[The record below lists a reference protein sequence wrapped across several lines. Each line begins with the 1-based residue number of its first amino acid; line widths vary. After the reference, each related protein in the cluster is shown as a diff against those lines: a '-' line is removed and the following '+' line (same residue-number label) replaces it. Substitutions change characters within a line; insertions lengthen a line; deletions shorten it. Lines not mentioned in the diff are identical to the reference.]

1 VRGLAALVVAGLL
14 VTACSGGAAVDST
27 ADAMAVETGSTSSVP
42 STGDR
47 PGRGDKDPAPTG
59 VVTLGFAGDVHF
71 QLNLTALLDNPRG
84 ALGPIARTLAAADV
98 TMVNLETAIT
108 SRGTLQPKEFR
119 FRTTPAALDV
129 LDQAGVDL
137 VTMANNHAADYGPI
151 GLSDALRAVRSGP
164 IPAVGIGRDRDA
176 AFRPY
181 RVKVGDTDL
190 AFLGA
195 DSSPRETPSR
205 IWGAGPDW
213 AGVAA
218 ARSPKTPALL
228 RAVRAASE
236 RDDVVVVYL
245 HWGRE
250 YERCPTVKQQR
261 TARAVAR
268 AGADVIVGAHAHVLL
283 GSGWLGKNYVS
294 YGLGNFLWYHNHQ
307 PDTGVL
313 ELRVEDGEVVRDS
326 WTPALI
332 RTYGVPR
339 LLAGRAR
346 AAAVE
351 DWRRLPSCA
360 GLAARPPV
368 AP

>member
-1 VRGLAALVVAGLL
+1 MRGRAALVVIGLL
-14 VTACSGGAAVDST
+14 VTACSGGAAVESSSDLMV
-27 ADAMAVETGSTSSVP
+27 AGTGSTSSVP

-47 PGRGDKDPAPTG
+47 PGRSDKDAGPTG

-71 QLNLTALLDNPRG
+71 QLNQIALLDNPRG

-108 SRGTLQPKEFR
+108 TRGTLQPKEFR

-129 LDQAGVDL
+129 LDHAGVDL
-137 VTMANNHAADYGPI
+137 VTMGNNHAADYGPI
-151 GLSDALRAVRSGP
+151 GLSDTLRAIRRGP

-181 RVKVGDTDL
+181 RVSVGDTDV

-213 AGVAA
+213 AGTAA
-218 ARSPKTPALL
+218 ARSPNSPALL
-228 RAVRAASE
+228 RAVQAASE

-250 YERCPTVKQQR
+250 GERCPTVKQQR

-283 GSGWLGKNYVS
+283 GAGWLGETYVS
-294 YGLGNFLWYHNHQ
+294 YGLGNFLWYHNRESE
-307 PDTGVL
+307 TGVL
-313 ELRVEDGEVVRDS
+313 QVKIRDGSVVSDSFAPARIQTFGHLRPLHG
-326 WTPALI
+326 
-332 RTYGVPR
+332 
-339 LLAGRAR
+339 
-346 AAAVE
+346 
-351 DWRRLPSCA
+351 
-360 GLAARPPV
+360 AARTDAVAAWRALRQCTGLSAQPPS
-368 AP
+368 